1 MSTVLALVI
10 GVGVGVVVGAL
21 GAGGGILSVPVLV
34 YLLGQSLH
42 EAASGSLVIVL
53 VTALVSLP
61 SRARHHQVRWRDG
74 ALFGLLSSA
83 GAWTGSWLNS
93 LVDGQVLML
102 LFSVLLLVVAA
113 LMARRALAE
122 RRTEAPTAPTRG
134 RPEAPA
140 VESEPATPEEPSS
153 PSAADLVDEAED
165 AAEVLMDIPWEAQA
179 DATAGTTTSVPG
191 PRGRRLL
198 LVVLVASATGLLTG
212 FFGVG
217 GGFVVVPVLLL
228 VLRCGTREAA
238 GTSLL
243 VMVVAALVSLA
254 QRASDG
260 LELDWATVL
269 FFTLG
274 SASGGVL
281 GGPLSQRLRPS
292 TLTALFA
299 LLLTAVAVF
308 SLVGTL

>member
-10 GVGVGVVVGAL
+10 GVGVGVVVGTL

-34 YLLGQSLH
+34 YLLGQSPH

-83 GAWTGSWLNS
+83 GAWAGSWLNS

-122 RRTEAPTAPTRG
+122 RRT
-134 RPEAPA
+134 EAPA

-179 DATAGTTTSVPG
+179 GATAGTTTSVPG

-198 LVVLVASATGLLTG
+198 LVALVASATGLLTG

-299 LLLTAVAVF
+299 LLLTTVAVF

>member
-1 MSTVLALVI
+1 
-10 GVGVGVVVGAL
+10 
-21 GAGGGILSVPVLV
+21 
-34 YLLGQSLH
+34 
-42 EAASGSLVIVL
+42 
-53 VTALVSLP
+53 
-61 SRARHHQVRWRDG
+61 
-74 ALFGLLSSA
+74 
-83 GAWTGSWLNS
+83 
-93 LVDGQVLML
+93 
-102 LFSVLLLVVAA
+102 
-113 LMARRALAE
+113 
-122 RRTEAPTAPTRG
+122 
-134 RPEAPA
+134 
-140 VESEPATPEEPSS
+140 
-153 PSAADLVDEAED
+153 
-165 AAEVLMDIPWEAQA
+165 MDIPWEAQA
-179 DATAGTTTSVPG
+179 GATAGTTTSVPG

-198 LVVLVASATGLLTG
+198 LVVLVASATGLLAG